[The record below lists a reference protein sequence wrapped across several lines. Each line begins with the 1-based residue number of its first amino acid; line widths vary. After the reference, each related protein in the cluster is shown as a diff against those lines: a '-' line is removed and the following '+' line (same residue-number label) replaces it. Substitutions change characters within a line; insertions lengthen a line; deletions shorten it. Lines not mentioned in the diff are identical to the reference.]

1 MSRIYFSSTHFKLAI
16 LSEKK
21 FYERL
26 PSLFAPASADLGYIT
41 LCLCMHLIQQTPSPS
56 SGTMLSPLYALAKT
70 GINQL
75 EMLGYFPI
83 ETIQSMLLI
92 VLYEVGHG
100 IYPAASISMASCARA
115 ARNLG
120 LHKIRSKPLTE
131 SENENGDKRRAW
143 WAIHNLDRYV

>member
-1 MSRIYFSSTHFKLAI
+1 MACTYFSSTHFKLEI
-16 LSEKK
+16 VSKKK

-26 PSLFAPASADLGYIT
+26 PSLFESADSGFTT
-41 LCLCMHLIQQTPSPS
+41 LCLCMLLLQQNPSLS
-56 SGTMLSPLYALAKT
+56 TGSMISPLYALAKT

-75 EMLGYFPI
+75 EMLHCLSI
-83 ETIQSMLLI
+83 DTIQSMLLI

-120 LHKIRSKPLTE
+120 LHKIRSQLLYE
-131 SENENGDKRRAW
+131 SGDDISEKRRIW
-143 WAIHNLDRYV
+143 WAIHNLDRYE